1 MGKSSGTETE
11 VKIPKFQKRGIKSGL
26 SAARDLYRNQEYFPD
41 QTYAGFDPLQQEAFG
56 LQQDFARNM
65 LPGLQGQMF
74 GSLGQ
79 ALDASNVVNNP
90 AVQAGL
96 GAIEDR
102 ALQTFGEDILPQLRQ
117 QATGFGNQ
125 FSSKAEQT
133 ERLAARD
140 LQSAISNAQADL
152 LTGSLGDAM
161 RLQGAGLAMAPGLQQ
176 AGLMGGNI
184 LGGIG
189 SQFQGMDQAA
199 INEAM
204 ARHDFPVGATNQYIN
219 QLGVLSGGN
228 LGGVTTQGS
237 TGSNTLGNIIG
248 GGLMGQAGGTAL
260 GSMLGL
266 TGGTGAIFPLAGA
279 VLGGLLG

>member
-152 LTGSLGDAM
+152 LTGSLGDAFG
-161 RLQGAGLAMAPGLQQ
+161 LQRAGLAMAPGLQQ

-204 ARHDFPVGATNQYIN
+204 ARHNFPTTATNQYIN

-228 LGGVTTQGS
+228 LGGTTIGTESGGSDLLSAAGGAMSGAKLGS
-237 TGSNTLGNIIG
+237 TFGPW
-248 GGLMGQAGGTAL
+248 GTA
-260 GSMLGL
+260 
-266 TGGTGAIFPLAGA
+266 AGA
-279 VLGGLLG
+279 LLGGLGGYLG